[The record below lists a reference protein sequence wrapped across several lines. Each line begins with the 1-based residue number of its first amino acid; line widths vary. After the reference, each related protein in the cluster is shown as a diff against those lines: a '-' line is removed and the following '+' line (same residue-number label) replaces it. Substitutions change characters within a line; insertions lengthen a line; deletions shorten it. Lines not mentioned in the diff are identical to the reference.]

1 MRANPKIS
9 VGEEN
14 ERSKVKIAFAI
25 NRETISIPMEPN
37 TSSIYSLLLSSKI
50 LSPPVMKK

>member
-9 VGEEN
+9 VGKEN
-14 ERSKVKIAFAI
+14 ECSKVKIAFAI